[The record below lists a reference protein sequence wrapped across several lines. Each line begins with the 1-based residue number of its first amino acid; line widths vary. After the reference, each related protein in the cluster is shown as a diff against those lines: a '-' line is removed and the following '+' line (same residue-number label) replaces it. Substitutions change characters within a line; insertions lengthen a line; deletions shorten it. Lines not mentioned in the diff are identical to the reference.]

1 MSFVAMTERLYPVVY
16 DFLVGCGFSK
26 TASKCLKE
34 MKKTEADLKTS
45 ENLIKLYQVY
55 LNKSK
60 SAVTVVKLTGVK
72 RKASK
77 EESDSE
83 SDSDSE
89 ESEPVKKVD
98 KKEVATKKSPKEV
111 KKVVE
116 SSDESSEE
124 ESEEEEEDDDSEEDS
139 SDEEADNAATLAR
152 IKLKEEERKKK
163 AVEASEAAAAWTE
176 VTHFIHYSTV
186 LS

>member
-1 MSFVAMTERLYPVVY
+1 MAERLYPVVY

-26 TASKCLKE
+26 TATKCLKE

-45 ENLIKLYQVY
+45 ESLIKLYQVY
-55 LNKSK
+55 LDKSK
-60 SAVTVVKLTGVK
+60 SAVPVQKLTGLK
-72 RKASK
+72 RQATE

-83 SDSDSE
+83 DDSDSE
-89 ESEPVKKVD
+89 ESEPVKKVET
-98 KKEVATKKSPKEV
+98 KKEVATKKSVKEV

-124 ESEEEEEDDDSEEDS
+124 ESEEEDEEDDDSEEDS

-163 AVEASEAAAAWTE
+163 AIEASEAAAAWTE
-176 VTHFIHYSTV
+176 VISFADYRSAP
-186 LS
+186 L